1 MASSIFAVIDTNVL
15 VSALISTNPESP
27 TIAVL
32 ENVYSG
38 AITPVF
44 NNEIL
49 DEYREVLSRDKFH
62 LDSLDIEEALSLFTL
77 YGLNLERTEVNDVI
91 IPDPKDVVFY
101 EVKMSK
107 DDAYLV
113 TDNIKHFPD
122 KPFVVT
128 PREMIEILETS

>member
-1 MASSIFAVIDTNVL
+1 MASSIFVVIDTNVL

-32 ENVYSG
+32 ENIYSG

-62 LDSLDIEEALSLFTL
+62 LDPLDIEEALSLFTL

-113 TDNIKHFPD
+113 TGNIKHFPD